1 MSVERN
7 SSWGSR
13 HKWVIWLFL
22 GCIIFVICGYI
33 FPIPEI
39 IGFTAYQDP
48 AIQGYHPTKTLWDW
62 LQLLALPGFVSI
74 VAYLL
79 NSSDNERAQRITE
92 QRDEKASSI
101 ASENREATL
110 LQDYLDRM
118 SNLLLEHKLREP
130 DIDDE
135 AQNIARAHTLV
146 VLPQLNGQRKGRLIQ
161 FLYESQLI
169 ISNRKDCIPLQN
181 ADLREADLK
190 DLDLSGANL
199 SGANL
204 AGAKLSG
211 VNLSEAQLRGIS
223 LHKANLSVAVL
234 RSADL
239 RAANLSEATLNGA
252 LLQNADLSHANLSD
266 AWLART
272 DLTGAD
278 LSDAITIGARLEQT
292 IYNKGNFS
300 NEQLSKMRKS

>member
-7 SSWGSR
+7 SPWWSR
-13 HKWVIWLFL
+13 HKWVIWLLL
-22 GCIIFVICGYI
+22 GCIIFVICGYML
-33 FPIPEI
+33 PMPRI

-48 AIQGYHPTKTLWDW
+48 AGYHRTKTVWDW

-79 NSSDNERAQRITE
+79 NSSDNERARRITE

-101 ASENREATL
+101 ASENWQATL

-130 DIDDE
+130 DIDAE

-169 ISNRKDCIPLQN
+169 ISSRKDCILLQN
-181 ADLREADLK
+181 ADLYEADLT

-204 AGAKLSG
+204 VGAKLSG
-211 VNLSEAQLRGIS
+211 VNLSEAQLRGTS
-223 LHKANLSVAVL
+223 LQKADLSGAVL
-234 RSADL
+234 RSTDLRGADL
-239 RAANLSEATLNGA
+239 IEATLNNT

-266 AWLART
+266 AWLTQT
-272 DLTGAD
+272 DFTGANA
-278 LSDAITIGARLEQT
+278 SDAITIGARLEQA
-292 IYNKGNFS
+292 IYNKGTFS
-300 NEQLSKMRKS
+300 NEQLSKMRQS